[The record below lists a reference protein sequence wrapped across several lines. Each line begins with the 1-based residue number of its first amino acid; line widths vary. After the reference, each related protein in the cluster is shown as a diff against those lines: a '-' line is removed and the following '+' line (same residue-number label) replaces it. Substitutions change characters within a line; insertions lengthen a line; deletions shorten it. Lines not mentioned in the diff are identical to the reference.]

1 MVELTTGKDA
11 DRLTD
16 PGYRMIDA
24 LVACN
29 RGTPVPEDLLHFAPT
44 AYYPSTLHLLGL
56 SYLASRG
63 GKCV

>member
-1 MVELTTGKDA
+1 MVELTTGRKA

-24 LVACN
+24 LVACT
-29 RGTPVPEDLLHFAPT
+29 RGTPVPDDLLHFAPT

-56 SYLASRG
+56 SYLASRKG
-63 GKCV
+63 QCG